1 METELFI
8 ERIKPMALINN
19 RAIRYI
25 CTTVSA
31 LVVSSSLMAMPSAAG
46 ERAFAYRHH
55 QQEQEWSG
63 DRHVDQLF
71 RRILRSVLAQPENYP
86 RYRHR
91 HADVRWAKA
100 HRRHKTREVCRI
112 KTKIVFDDYGH
123 RRKITRK
130 VCRDVG
136 PGNRKWRR

>member
-1 METELFI
+1 
-8 ERIKPMALINN
+8 MAFINN

-25 CTTVSA
+25 FTTVSA
-31 LVVSSSLMAMPSAAG
+31 LVVSSSLLAMPSAAG
-46 ERAFAYRHH
+46 ERASVYRHH
-55 QQEQEWSG
+55 QQEREWSG
-63 DRHVDQLF
+63 DRHVDRLF
-71 RRILRSVLAQPENYP
+71 RRILRSVLVHPENHL

-112 KTKIVFDDYGH
+112 KAKIVFDDYGY

-130 VCRDVG
+130 VCRDAG
-136 PGNRKWRR
+136 PGNHQWRR